1 MLAIRAPRLFDGER
15 FSSGGATVLIDAGR
29 IRDVEAGYPDLGAD
43 WPVLEFEDATVLP
56 GLIDT
61 HVHLA
66 ADSGFGALDRIA
78 GFTDEEMDA
87 AITDGLRRHL
97 ANGVTTV
104 RDLGD
109 RRFGVL
115 DRRDRQRAGG
125 ATEPEPTILAAG
137 PPLTSPGGHC
147 DYMGGEVRGVPA
159 MADAVRERIDR
170 RVDAVKIMG
179 SGGMNTVGTDVLR
192 PQFSLEE
199 LTAAVDLAHGAGIPV
214 SVHAHALAAVEQALQ
229 VGAECIEHCSC
240 LTEKGMS
247 LSDELLDRLAASGA
261 AVGAA
266 LGMPTVAMMKE
277 YTPPNVR
284 AMMEKSGMTPEMV
297 IERRMAMTGRMYR
310 AGVRL
315 VTGNDSGIAPWLAHG
330 LLRGSAETMVKFG
343 APVVDAVA
351 ASTSVAAAAC
361 GVADRKGFL
370 RNGFDADM
378 IVVGGDLR
386 SDIGALGDVRAV
398 FLGGG
403 RIS

>member
-1 MLAIRAPRLFDGER
+1 MLAIRAPRLFDGAR

-43 WPVLEFEDATVLP
+43 WQVLEFEDATVLP

-159 MADAVRERIDR
+159 MADAVRARIDR

-199 LTAAVDLAHGAGIPV
+199 LTAAVDLARGAGIPV

-247 LSDELLDRLAASGA
+247 LSDELLDRLAASGV

-330 LLRGSAETMVKFG
+330 LLRCSAETMVKFG
-343 APVVDAVA
+343 APVADAVA

-370 RNGFDADM
+370 RNGFDADV
-378 IVVGGDLR
+378 IVVGGNLR

>member
-15 FSSGGATVLIDAGR
+15 FSSDGATVLTDAGR
-29 IRDVEAGYPDLGAD
+29 ILAVEAGFPDVGPP
-43 WPVLEFEDATVLP
+43 WPVVEFDDATVLP